1 MSICQR
7 CHTEF
12 TCAMAD
18 NTGQECW
25 CTALPPV
32 DFSCFPDGK
41 IPANA
46 SCLCPSCLPQWKAEI
61 AAGKNKLE

>member
-1 MSICQR
+1 
-7 CHTEF
+7 
-12 TCAMAD
+12 MAD

-46 SCLCPSCLPQWKAEI
+46 SCLCPICLPQWKAEI